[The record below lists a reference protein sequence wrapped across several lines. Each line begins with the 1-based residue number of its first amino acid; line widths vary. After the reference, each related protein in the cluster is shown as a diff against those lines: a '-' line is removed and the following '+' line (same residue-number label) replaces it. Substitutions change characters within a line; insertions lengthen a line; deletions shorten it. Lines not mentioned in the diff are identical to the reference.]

1 MNYIEKYNRLK
12 KEAWAGEWGVRI
24 LSELQYLIELSRV
37 SEDRYRALLE
47 EAVEKLYAYVE
58 ENGKGDCLFPGGG
71 FKGHGGRRKGPK
83 GASHCPRSH

>member
-12 KEAWAGEWGVRI
+12 KEVWAGQWGVRI

-47 EAVEKLYAYVE
+47 EAVGKLYAYVE
-58 ENGKGDCLFPGGG
+58 ENGSITKEIALSLEEDL
-71 FKGHGGRRKGPK
+71 KDMAAEAK
-83 GASHCPRSH
+83 AL